1 MKEAAAAAAA
11 AAAAVAVAV
20 AADLSPSL
28 LLLLLLLLSSSF
40 SSLSLSSQIPPL
52 SWEEG
57 EEEEGGG
64 RRVEARKPGELEMN
78 EDDNRY
84 FVRGRGRSGCRQR
97 KGNTSAA
104 DALRW

>member
-1 MKEAAAAAAA
+1 M
-11 AAAAVAVAV
+11 
-20 AADLSPSL
+20 
-28 LLLLLLLLSSSF
+28 
-40 SSLSLSSQIPPL
+40 
-52 SWEEG
+52 
-57 EEEEGGG
+57 
-64 RRVEARKPGELEMN
+64 EARKPGELEMN